1 MTGLRRYRATSVAV
15 LLCTAFAACAGSAGA
30 AAQTGGAAMPEVLP
44 QATGGTDYG
53 TPGTQSIVAAP
64 IAVLG
69 QTIVAR
75 GTMPGAARRTVIL
88 QRLDNK
94 RGGWRNVA
102 RARVRTTHRFEVR
115 WRADRSG
122 RISIRAVLA
131 RGPRRAAA
139 QSVPIV
145 NVNVYRPAM
154 ATYYGPGFFGRQ
166 TACGQ
171 MLTPDLV
178 GVAHKRLPC
187 GTLVAVMFAGRQIV
201 VPVVDRGPF
210 NGEFSWDLTQATA
223 DALGFTGSGEIGY
236 VRVDPDAPVAVVDP
250 DAPGAGPAPEPADP
264 SPPAAPA
271 PAPPA
276 APAPAPAS

>member
-1 MTGLRRYRATSVAV
+1 MTGFRRDRATFAAV
-15 LLCTAFAACAGSAGA
+15 LFCTAFAACAGSAGA
-30 AAQTGGAAMPEVLP
+30 ASQTGGVTMPEVLP
-44 QATGGTDYG
+44 QAAGGTGYG
-53 TPGTQSIVAAP
+53 EPGRQSIVAAP

-69 QTIVAR
+69 QTVVAR

-88 QRLDNK
+88 QRLDIK

-102 RARVRTTHRFEVR
+102 RTRVRTTHRFEVR

-131 RGPRRAAA
+131 RHTRAAA
-139 QSVPIV
+139 PQTTPIA
-145 NVNVYRPAM
+145 NVNVYRQAM

-171 MLTPDLV
+171 TLMPDLL

-187 GTLVAVMFAGRQIV
+187 GTLVAVMFAGREIV

-210 NGEFSWDLTQATA
+210 NGDFTWDLTQATA

-236 VRVDPDAPVAVVDP
+236 VRVDPDAPVVDP
-250 DAPGAGPAPEPADP
+250 GALVPVPDPPDPAPEP
-264 SPPAAPA
+264 
-271 PAPPA
+271 
-276 APAPAPAS
+276 APAPAPAPEPAS